1 MEKNLTQGQINALS
15 QALPEKAVSMT
26 AMARGRAWNSF
37 TFGKASSISK
47 QQIRE
52 VAQAHESFTYNLKN
66 RLSANLQIPSEVIST
81 SVDELPFSE
90 LTQNVAKDTYLASLR
105 VQPMHSVAILSL
117 DLAVALAMID
127 LMLGGD
133 GKPAPVERPITEIEE
148 EVLRIVLDMICEEL
162 QAAWRQVVEIDFSFD
177 RSRRSQDLFR
187 LLPSYERI
195 LILNFEVRVGEV
207 SGKLILAFPAA
218 ASSMLIRKLGKK
230 SSQTQS
236 QSSRTQT
243 RLQDKL
249 KECVFAVEVMLPATR
264 IRGRDLLSL
273 SAGQTLLIQHPLN
286 QPAVVHVAGR
296 RMFSAYPARNGRQR
310 GAVIRQ
316 RFPILSSSEKVNE

>member
-1 MEKNLTQGQINALS
+1 MEKNLTQEQINALS
-15 QALPEKAVSMT
+15 PSVPAKTVSARAT
-26 AMARGRAWNSF
+26 ARGRAWTPF

-47 QQIRE
+47 QQVRE
-52 VAQAHESFTYNLKN
+52 VAQAHESFTYNLKS
-66 RLSANLQIPSEVIST
+66 RLTGNLRVPSEVVPA
-81 SVDELPFSE
+81 SVDELPYSE
-90 LTQNVAKDTYLASLR
+90 LTQNVVKDTYLASLR

-117 DLAVALAMID
+117 DLAVVLAMID

-177 RSRRSQDLFR
+177 RSRRPQDLFR

-195 LILNFEVRVGEV
+195 LILNFELRVGET
-207 SGKLILAFPAA
+207 SGKLTLGFPAA
-218 ASSMLIRKLGKK
+218 ASSMLIRKLAKK
-230 SSQTQS
+230 GSQTQS

-249 KECVFAVEVMLPATR
+249 KECVFAVEVILPPTR
-264 IRGRDLLSL
+264 IRGIDLLSL
-273 SAGQTLLIQHPLN
+273 TAGQTLLIQHPLN

-310 GAVIRQ
+310 GAIICQ
-316 RFPILSSSEKVNE
+316 KFPISSSPEKVNE